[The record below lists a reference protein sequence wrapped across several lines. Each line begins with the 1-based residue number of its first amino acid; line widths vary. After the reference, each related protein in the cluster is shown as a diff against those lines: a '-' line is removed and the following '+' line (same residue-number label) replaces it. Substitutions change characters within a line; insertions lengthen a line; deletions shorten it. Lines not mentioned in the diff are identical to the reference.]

1 MVVGVQVVPALRREQ
16 SGCGHCGGES
26 GELEEL
32 LDDSRCVCVCVWGG
46 REGMSILDSILILVT
61 YSNK

>member
-1 MVVGVQVVPALRREQ
+1 MVVVAQVVPALRREQ

-32 LDDSRCVCVCVWGG
+32 LDDSRCVRMRWRGG
-46 REGMSILDSILILVT
+46 DVDT
-61 YSNK
+61 